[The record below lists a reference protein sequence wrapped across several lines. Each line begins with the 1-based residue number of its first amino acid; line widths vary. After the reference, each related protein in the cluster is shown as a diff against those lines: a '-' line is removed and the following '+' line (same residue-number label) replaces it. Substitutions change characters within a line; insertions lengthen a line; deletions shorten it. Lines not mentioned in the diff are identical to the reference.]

1 MKTEYRPEIDGLR
14 AIAIAAV
21 IFYHAQITIFDYKLF
36 KGGFIGVDI
45 FFVISGYLITSIIL
59 KELILTGTFSFKN
72 FYKRRIIRIFPT
84 LLFVMLIFL
93 PVAWVC
99 LLPSSFIDF
108 SKSIL
113 YSLGFNSNYYFYYSG
128 QQYGNDNA
136 LLKPFLHTWSLSI
149 EEQYYLL
156 FPIILFIIFKY
167 FRKYLLIILILFF
180 IISLQLSD
188 WLSKNYSSL
197 NFYFLPTRVWE
208 LLAGSI
214 LAYFEIH
221 LGRRSKNQIYNLIM
235 PTVGIILIGY
245 SIIFFNQEMYHPSF
259 YTLLPIIGVCL
270 ILWSSDKNTI
280 VIKILS
286 SKLFVGIGLIS
297 YSLYLWHY
305 PILSFARITEFVE
318 TNNVKKIILG
328 LIIISFSI
336 ISYFLIEKTTRHK
349 KIKFKS
355 LLFLLVG
362 LSLFLIIFNY
372 TIIYKKGFED
382 RFPEIIKKIYINNS
396 AILKN
401 SKNEICF
408 DNKKECIFNETSK
421 KRVYLIG
428 DSHFELISFYLKN
441 KLLIENYQFITSTIV
456 GCIYF
461 PGFSLID
468 AKSNRETN
476 CNENYFYKLESKLK
490 ENNNS
495 IIIFGGR
502 FPLYLEENNFDNN
515 EGGKDFNH
523 WMQENKF
530 IKKGNFKTINASF
543 KNSVEDLSKKNK
555 IILVYPIPEVGWNV
569 PRKFINNY
577 FYNEEKLN
585 SKYYITTSYKVYKDR
600 TKTTFQLLN
609 SIKGENIYRVFP
621 HKLFCNNLLKDRC
634 ITHDEKDIFYKDDNH
649 PSAKGAEMIND
660 LIIKEINKIR

>member
-1 MKTEYRPEIDGLR
+1 LKTKYRPEIDGLR
-14 AIAIAAV
+14 AIAITAV
-21 IFYHAQITIFDYKLF
+21 IFYHAQITIFDYKLI

-59 KELILTGTFSFKN
+59 KELISTGTFSFKN
-72 FYKRRIIRIFPT
+72 FYKRRIRRIFPT
-84 LLFVMLIFL
+84 LLFVMFIFM
-93 PVAWVC
+93 PIAWIC

-128 QQYGNDNA
+128 QQYGNENG

-167 FRKYLLIILILFF
+167 LRKYLLIILILFF
-180 IISLQLSD
+180 IISLLLSD
-188 WLSKNYSSL
+188 WLSKNSSSL
-197 NFYFLPTRVWE
+197 NFYFLPTRAWE

-214 LAYFEIH
+214 LAYFEIR
-221 LGRRSKNQIYNLIM
+221 LGRRSKNKIYNSVM
-235 PTVGIILIGY
+235 PTTGIILIGY
-245 SIIFFNQEMYHPSF
+245 SIIFFNQETYHPSF
-259 YTLLPIIGVCL
+259 YTLPPIVGVCL
-270 ILWSSDKNTI
+270 IIWSSDKNTI
-280 VIKILS
+280 VTKILS

-318 TNNVKKIILG
+318 TNNEKKIILG

-336 ISYFLIEKTTRHK
+336 ISYFLIEKTARYK
-349 KIKFKS
+349 KIKFK
-355 LLFLLVG
+355 LIFFLLVG
-362 LSLFLIIFNY
+362 LSLFLIILNY
-372 TIIYKKGFED
+372 VIIYKKGFED
-382 RFPEIIKKIYINNS
+382 RFPEIVKKIYIHNS

-408 DNKKECIFNETSK
+408 DNKEECVFNKTSNK
-421 KRVYLIG
+421 KVYLIG
-428 DSHFELISFYLKN
+428 DSHFEFISFYLKN
-441 KLLIENYQFITSTIV
+441 KLLIQNYQFITSTIV

-461 PGFSLID
+461 PGFSLVNE
-468 AKSNRETN
+468 KSNKETN
-476 CNENYFYKLESKLK
+476 CNENYFYKLEKKLK

-502 FPLYLEENNFDNN
+502 FPLYLEKSSFDNN
-515 EGGKDFNH
+515 EGGKDQNL

-530 IKKGNFKTINASF
+530 IKKAHFKTINDSF

-555 IILVYPIPEVGWNV
+555 IVLVYPLPEVGWNV
-569 PRKFINNY
+569 PRKLINNY
-577 FYNEEKLN
+577 FYKKEKF
-585 SKYYITTSYKVYKDR
+585 STEYYLTTSYKVYSDR
-600 TKTTFQLLN
+600 TKTTFQLLD

-621 HKLFCNNLLKDRC
+621 HKLFCNNLVKDRC
-634 ITHDEKDIFYKDDNH
+634 VTHDEKNIFYKDDNH

-660 LIIKEINKIR
+660 LIMKEINKIK